1 MRLNA
6 YLVFLPSTLAFQ
18 FPFKLPDLFSSNS
31 LTTPPPTDSLVSNVS
46 RIAIVGAGAG
56 GSSAAFW
63 ISKAQ
68 ERFGLEVEIDVYETN
83 GYVGGRECFVSTN
96 DYVSSDVVTMQ
107 EAPPYIRITT
117 PPFQNLN

>member
-1 MRLNA
+1 MRFTNV
-6 YLVFLPSTLAFQ
+6 YLVFIPSAIAFQ

-31 LTTPPPTDSLVSNVS
+31 LVTGPRPTDSQASNVS

-63 ISKAQ
+63 IAKAK

-83 GYVGGRECFVSTN
+83 GYVGGRECSIFN
-96 DYVSSDVVTMQ
+96 Q
-107 EAPPYIRITT
+107 
-117 PPFQNLN
+117 

>member
-1 MRLNA
+1 MRLNV

-31 LTTPPPTDSLVSNVS
+31 LTTPQPTDSLVSNVS

-63 ISKAQ
+63 ISKAK

-83 GYVGGRECFVSTN
+83 DYVGGRECSVSTN
-96 DYVSSDVVTMQ
+96 DC
-107 EAPPYIRITT
+107 I
-117 PPFQNLN
+117 L